1 MSLIEKFNIKFDFKN
16 FIIISSFI
24 ISFYFWDFGAKY
36 NLGID
41 TRYLTLIPLLFFI
54 NNKIFTN
61 KDIRLIYI
69 IIGILI
75 FQYFYNYVIYKNDFL
90 INDSKYFIALI
101 LTILLVIFCKK
112 VLINNL
118 KIICSFVIF
127 IAPIFLITSSIE
139 IWDEIDRLWQCS
151 FFRPESKIFK
161 LFFLENSHFA
171 MIAIPA
177 LLLNVYY
184 LSKKFNYLYFF
195 ATIIFFFS
203 LIVFQ
208 STTMIIGIILNIII
222 LLFFNFKKLNK
233 TFILSLIGILIISFS
248 IFFNIYGCTRKF
260 SDLFFHSYIMSKQKI
275 DVYETKIKQDDNKNQ
290 KKELSLYEN
299 IEILYARTYI
309 IFYKNTFDKTRK
321 SNERKIN
328 LSSINADVDSF
339 NELDDDHKEKVYH
352 KINVSSQVAKNSF
365 EIAIKT
371 FLERPFGVGLN
382 RFEIAFREQMNEQS
396 SNFSDEVMKIN
407 LNDGGSN
414 LNKLIAEFGIFSLL
428 LFGYLLIFIFSKKI
442 SIENKIFLLPIIIT
456 QLLRGAGYFNGGFL
470 ISIILII
477 LLVNEKKEKE

>member
-1 MSLIEKFNIKFDFKN
+1 MSLIEKFNIRFDFKN

-101 LTILLVIFCKK
+101 LTTLLVIFCKK

-222 LLFFNFKKLNK
+222 LLFFNFK
-233 TFILSLIGILIISFS
+233 
-248 IFFNIYGCTRKF
+248 IFNWNFNHKF
-260 SDLFFHSYIMSKQKI
+260 FYFF
-275 DVYETKIKQDDNKNQ
+275 
-290 KKELSLYEN
+290 
-299 IEILYARTYI
+299 
-309 IFYKNTFDKTRK
+309 
-321 SNERKIN
+321 
-328 LSSINADVDSF
+328 
-339 NELDDDHKEKVYH
+339 
-352 KINVSSQVAKNSF
+352 
-365 EIAIKT
+365 
-371 FLERPFGVGLN
+371 
-382 RFEIAFREQMNEQS
+382 
-396 SNFSDEVMKIN
+396 
-407 LNDGGSN
+407 
-414 LNKLIAEFGIFSLL
+414 
-428 LFGYLLIFIFSKKI
+428 
-442 SIENKIFLLPIIIT
+442 
-456 QLLRGAGYFNGGFL
+456 
-470 ISIILII
+470 
-477 LLVNEKKEKE
+477 